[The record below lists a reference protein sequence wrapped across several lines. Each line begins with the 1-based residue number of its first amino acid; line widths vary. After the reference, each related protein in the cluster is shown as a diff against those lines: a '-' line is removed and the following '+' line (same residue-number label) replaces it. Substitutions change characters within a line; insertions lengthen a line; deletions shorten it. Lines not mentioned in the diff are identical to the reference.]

1 MENDSFCKRENTVTV
16 IHLTLNCSEGASY
29 FSSRFYVLHFIHNT
43 SVGINGL
50 SCKFAVLRDK
60 SDLKVGAQ
68 STTTECR
75 RRGRELYDLV
85 Q

>member
-1 MENDSFCKRENTVTV
+1 MENYSFCKRENTVTV
-16 IHLTLNCSEGASY
+16 MLIPGHLTLNCSEGPSY

-60 SDLKVGAQ
+60 SDLKVGA
-68 STTTECR
+68 
-75 RRGRELYDLV
+75 
-85 Q
+85 